1 MNCMT
6 KVKTLSVLIV
16 GLVLAASVSLAQET
30 SPSATS
36 SAPVVKPERPP
47 MVVQI
52 GPAGNALI
60 RGTVT
65 NVGADS
71 LTVKSWGGEWTVKIE
86 TNTKFL
92 PKGLTL
98 EQIKTGELVG
108 LNGKVNSEET
118 LTVHATL
125 IRDWTEKKII
135 REEIKENKKEV
146 KQALKETKPGVH
158 VLTVET
164 IDKTNNTLTAKL
176 NGQTIT
182 VKLANGA
189 KLIDRNWKT
198 ITFDKI
204 ESNDTI
210 RVYGVLS
217 GDTVEAS
224 VIRDISIPR

>member
-1 MNCMT
+1 MT
-6 KVKTLSVLIV
+6 KVKTLSVLIA
-16 GLVLAASVSLAQET
+16 GLVLATSVSLAQT
-30 SPSATS
+30 ASPSATS
-36 SAPVVKPERPP
+36 SAQVTKPHPLP
-47 MVVQI
+47 MVVEI

-65 NVGADS
+65 NVETDS
-71 LTVKSWGGEWTVKIE
+71 LTVKSWGGDWTVKIDS
-86 TNTKFL
+86 NTKFL
-92 PKGLTL
+92 PQGLTL
-98 EQIKTGELVG
+98 GQIKDGDFVG
-108 LNGKVNSEET
+108 VQGKVNSDES

-125 IRDWTEKKII
+125 IHDWTEKKITK
-135 REEIKENKKEV
+135 EEVKETKKEV
-146 KQALKETKPGVH
+146 KQILKETKPKIH

-189 KLIDRNWKT
+189 KLIDRNFKT
-198 ITFDKI
+198 IAFDKI
-204 ESNDTI
+204 EANDKI

-217 GDTVEAS
+217 GNTLEAS

>member
-1 MNCMT
+1 MT
-6 KVKTLSVLIV
+6 KVKTLSVLIA

-36 SAPVVKPERPP
+36 SVPVTKPHPLP
-47 MVVQI
+47 MVVEI

-65 NVGADS
+65 NVDVGTDS
-71 LTVKSWGGEWTVKIE
+71 LTVKSWGGDWTVKID
-86 TNTKFL
+86 TNTKLL
-92 PKGLTL
+92 PNGLTL
-98 EQIKTGELVG
+98 NQIKAGDFVG

-125 IRDWTEKKII
+125 IRDWTEKKITK
-135 REEIKENKKEV
+135 EEVKETKKEV
-146 KQALKETKPGVH
+146 KQILKETKPKIH

-189 KLIDRNWKT
+189 KLIDRNFKT

-204 ESNDTI
+204 EANDKI

-217 GDTVEAS
+217 GNTLEAS
-224 VIRDISIPR
+224 VIRDISIPK

>member
-1 MNCMT
+1 MT

-16 GLVLAASVSLAQET
+16 GLVLAASVSLAQTT
-30 SPSATS
+30 SQSATS
-36 SAPVVKPERPP
+36 SAPVTSPHPLP

-60 RGTVT
+60 KGTVT
-65 NVGADS
+65 NVGTDS
-71 LTVKSWGGEWTVKIE
+71 LTVKSWGGDWTVNID

-92 PKGLTL
+92 PKGLPL
-98 EQIKTGELVG
+98 KQIKAGDLVG
-108 LNGKVNSEET
+108 LNGKVKSEET

-125 IRDWTEKKII
+125 IRDWTEKKITK
-135 REEIKENKKEV
+135 EEV
-146 KQALKETKPGVH
+146 KETKPQIH

-164 IDKTNNTLTAKL
+164 VDKTNNTLTAKL

-189 KLIDRNWKT
+189 KLIDRNSKT

-204 ESNDTI
+204 EANDKV

-217 GDTVEAS
+217 GNTLEAS
-224 VIRDISIPR
+224 VIRDVSIPR